1 MDRKLMLFSWS
12 TLEHTRIREPKSD
25 PKDLSSFSGIESM
38 IQHSLRPPSLLQVH
52 TPSGSLLKEPKRV
65 DRPFE
70 DETLLQKLIQYRNQ
84 IPLSPRIIR
93 TTDA

>member
-12 TLEHTRIREPKSD
+12 ALEHNRIKDPKSD
-25 PKDLSSFSGIESM
+25 PKEISSFSGIEAM
-38 IQHSLRPPSLLQVH
+38 IQHSLKPTKLLQVH
-52 TPSGSLLKEPKRV
+52 TPAGAPLKEPKKI

-84 IPLSPRIIR
+84 IPLSSRIIR
-93 TTDA
+93 TTDS